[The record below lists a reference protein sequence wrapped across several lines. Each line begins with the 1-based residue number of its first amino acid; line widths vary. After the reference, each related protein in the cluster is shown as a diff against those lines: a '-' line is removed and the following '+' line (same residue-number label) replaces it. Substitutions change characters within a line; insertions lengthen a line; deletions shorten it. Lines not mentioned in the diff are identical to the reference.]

1 MNSIKIV
8 KLENFQ
14 SHLNTVITIAPNGN
28 LSVITGSS
36 DSGKTAL
43 LRALKWVFFN
53 TPSGDDFVRA
63 GATFARVTV
72 EFASGDVVV
81 RWRSTGSI
89 NRYIVNG
96 ETYEGFGGNVPLEA
110 SQVSGIMP
118 VKIGDLELNL
128 NLAEQLQGPF
138 LGSAISGG
146 ARAKVLGKLAGTEEI
161 DYAAKQLGTD
171 LYRRNQDEK
180 RLSVEVAGLD
190 EDIKAFEWLP
200 GAKRKIEKL
209 ELLVERIKVGQALR
223 GKLAVMAERVDF
235 FNEKIAKEKAVLYRW
250 RHLEDAENQKDKITA
265 SLRDKALLEALIV
278 RYRTAQGVV
287 LGSEVIVARHA
298 NLPAAEVIF
307 LEAQEKAARLSRLRS
322 LEIKHIDIE
331 DDICRCRFS
340 LNKLQGL
347 DAAEV
352 LIQGAQASA
361 EKASRLRHMRT
372 SYNAGQEMI
381 KRSQDTLDRLD
392 GLSAAWLLL
401 LAIDAKKLKREKL
414 INLRLMC
421 AYKNEAIGLMCAY
434 KNEAI
439 AETERRL
446 KELAGVD
453 EVGAMAAKAEE
464 KQLCLDQLKALKE
477 KYTLRLDAIEVAREQ
492 ALKWENRVAELI
504 GAYNDE
510 LEMHEI
516 CPMCGQKINS
526 QKVRSAS

>member
-1 MNSIKIV
+1 MNSIK
-8 KLENFQ
+8 KFSLENFQ
-14 SHLNTVITIAPNGN
+14 SHVKTTIEPAPPGQLTVITGA
-28 LSVITGSS
+28 S
-36 DSGKTAL
+36 DSGKTVI
-43 LRALKWVFFN
+43 LRALRWAFN
-53 TPSGDDFVRA
+53 NQPQGNDFIRVGASFARAAVDYESGHTVIRERTKATNRYKIVGA
-63 GATFARVTV
+63 GAEPQVF
-72 EFASGDVVV
+72 
-81 RWRSTGSI
+81 
-89 NRYIVNG
+89 
-96 ETYEGFGGNVPLEA
+96 EGFNNNVPLEV
-110 SQVSGIMP
+110 QEITGVRP

-161 DYAAKQLGTD
+161 DYAAKQLGMD

-265 SLRDKALLEALIV
+265 SLRDKALLEALII

-287 LGSEVIVARHA
+287 LGSEVIIARHA

-352 LIQGAQASA
+352 LIQGAQR
-361 EKASRLRHMRT
+361 KVVNVRQLRNMRT
-372 SYNAGQEMI
+372 SYNAGSEMI
-381 KRSQDTLDRLD
+381 KRSQDVLSRLD

-414 INLRLMC
+414 INLR
-421 AYKNEAIGLMCAY
+421 LMCAY

-504 GAYNDE
+504 GAYND
-510 LEMHEI
+510 LLQDAGI
-516 CPMCGQKINS
+516 CPLCGQPTAERVVVNL
-526 QKVRSAS
+526 